1 MVKMNHEI
9 TIVRG
14 YGFRERYSSDPCPEL
29 LGEPL
34 NAGKAMFFS
43 FLGHCDVEGKPATA
57 RERIARI
64 VEDAQ
69 DFVAKIYS

>member
-9 TIVRG
+9 TIGRG
-14 YGFRERYSSDPCPEL
+14 HGFRERYSSDPRPVL
-29 LGEPL
+29 VGEPL
-34 NAGKAMFFS
+34 NAGEAMFFS
-43 FLGHCDVEGKPATA
+43 FLGHSDVEDKPATP